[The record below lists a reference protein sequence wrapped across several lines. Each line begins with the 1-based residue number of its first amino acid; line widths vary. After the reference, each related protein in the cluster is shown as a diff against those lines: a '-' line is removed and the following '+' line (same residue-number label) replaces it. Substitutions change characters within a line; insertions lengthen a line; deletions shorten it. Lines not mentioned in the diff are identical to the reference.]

1 MLMSLGW
8 ILLAG
13 MAAGGL
19 FRRLHLPALLGMML
33 VGILLG
39 PGGLNGIDDSILKIS
54 ADLRK
59 LALIIILARAGLT
72 LRLEDLRRVGRPA
85 ILMCFVPACFEILG
99 CVILAPWL
107 LGLTV
112 LEAAILGSVIAAVSP
127 AVVVPKMIALI
138 EKKAG
143 TDKGI
148 PQLILAGA
156 SVDDVFVIV
165 LFSVFTSLAVGKNIT
180 AMRFAE
186 VPLSVLTGILLGYGL
201 GTVLTVFFRHF
212 HLRDT
217 GKVILLLG
225 LFLILNGAENAGQIP
240 FPCSSLIAIMSCGT
254 AIQKG
259 RKAVADRLAVKFN
272 KLWIAAEILLFVLVG
287 AAVDLAYAARSG
299 LPVIGLIG
307 GALLF
312 RMIGVAVCLVKTPL
326 NWKER
331 GFCMLAYTP
340 KATVQAGLDRFLWQ
354 WGWLVG
360 MRC

>member
-1 MLMSLGW
+1 
-8 ILLAG
+8 
-13 MAAGGL
+13 
-19 FRRLHLPALLGMML
+19 
-33 VGILLG
+33 
-39 PGGLNGIDDSILKIS
+39 
-54 ADLRK
+54 
-59 LALIIILARAGLT
+59 
-72 LRLEDLRRVGRPA
+72 
-85 ILMCFVPACFEILG
+85 
-99 CVILAPWL
+99 
-107 LGLTV
+107 
-112 LEAAILGSVIAAVSP
+112 
-127 AVVVPKMIALI
+127 
-138 EKKAG
+138 
-143 TDKGI
+143 
-148 PQLILAGA
+148 
-156 SVDDVFVIV
+156 
-165 LFSVFTSLAVGKNIT
+165 
-180 AMRFAE
+180 MRFAE

-340 KATVQAGLDRFLWQ
+340 KATVQAAIGSLPLAMGLACGNAVLTVAAAAILVTAPLGAVLIDWAAR
-354 WGWLVG
+354 WLNTEEG
-360 MRC
+360 